1 MNIELLNLVKAKR
14 VAGDVQWLSETCLS
28 HLRASPESVRQIVR
42 DYVHKNTGYANALIW
57 AAVPEMGKI
66 DLYAFLLGVLI
77 RRDYDK
83 LSLGANQ
90 SEAEHVEILGKLNEI
105 LQSPDLCA
113 KIQISVH
120 LHKP

>member
-77 RRDYDK
+77 RKDYDK
-83 LSLGANQ
+83 LSLPASQ
-90 SEAEHVEILGKLNEI
+90 SEAEHAEMLAKLTEIVNH
-105 LQSPDLCA
+105 PDLAA
-113 KIQISVH
+113 KIQITITT
-120 LHKP
+120 K